1 MKKYLLIFIVPFL
14 FSCNT
19 KEVRITMDHDEF
31 LSLIDPIGNNPLIK
45 KHKGKPFTGTGYLLF
60 DSTKNIRWEGE
71 FSNGFLNGPVT
82 IYYDNIEN
90 KIDEKLH
97 FLNGRLHGSFEKF
110 NENEQLIEEGNF
122 YNGNVVGKW
131 NYYDEKGEFLFT
143 RNYNTEE
150 NIK

>member
-60 DSTKNIRWEGE
+60 DSTKNIRREGE
-71 FSNGFLNGPVT
+71 FSNGFLQMDLT

-122 YNGNVVGKW
+122 YNGNMVGNGIITMRKGSF
-131 NYYDEKGEFLFT
+131 YY
-143 RNYNTEE
+143 
-150 NIK
+150 